1 MRFVAKDEGN
11 RVKLKVDRWQMTG
24 RMSTDTDDHLWD
36 HLCLKAFYKF
46 RNEKEVIPIAFGS
59 AIPLLS

>member
-1 MRFVAKDEGN
+1 
-11 RVKLKVDRWQMTG
+11 MTG
-24 RMSTDTDDHLWD
+24 RKSTNTDD

-59 AIPLLS
+59 AIPLLSKQQNDEWSVETKLIVAL